1 MFVITIAS
9 ANAFFVC
16 KELQRRKSMR
26 NTSERVSLFRE
37 LLSCVNNIYLTE
49 FDAGYNVISTS
60 FPDQNL
66 IALFLMCDTEIM
78 NNPPSLADE
87 VARSRKGPSI
97 FTNSI
102 GMSWMSE
109 IVVKEGKADRIYMIG
124 PVFLDDYSVQ
134 DIERQIDRLVNSI
147 SIKRNFMEI
156 LKKMAIVDL
165 NRYYEYGIM
174 FHFCITGEKIAV
186 NNFDYPT
193 YGEDKKKDDF
203 LVEKHGTYMAENEIL
218 KLVETGNL
226 NYKKEMEKYVR
237 IGTTGRLSEKD
248 YIRHAKNIVIVF
260 AALCTR
266 AAIRGGLSSET
277 AYQLREQY
285 INSVERAGTL
295 AKINE
300 TSFSMMGDFVQRV
313 HKNRLLSENVS
324 PQIRETC
331 DYIGLHLGER
341 LEISMLAARHGYTDY
356 YFSNKF
362 KHETGRSLSD
372 YLNEQRIEKARELL
386 ESTSMD
392 VQDICNELGYNS
404 QSYFGKIFRQSVGV
418 TPGQYR
424 TKYGIGGEECIS
436 EKMLIL
442 HHL

>member
-1 MFVITIAS
+1 MKNI
-9 ANAFFVC
+9 
-16 KELQRRKSMR
+16 
-26 NTSERVSLFRE
+26 SERVSLFRE

-66 IALFLMCDTEIM
+66 MALFLMCDTEIM
-78 NNPPSLADE
+78 NNPPSLDREA
-87 VARSRKGPSI
+87 ARIKNGPSI
-97 FTNSI
+97 FTNEI

-109 IVVKEGKADRIYMIG
+109 IVTEEGRVSRIYMIG

-134 DIERQIDRLVNSI
+134 DIERKIDSLISSI
-147 SIKRNFMEI
+147 SIKRSFMEI
-156 LKKMAIVDL
+156 LKKMAIIDL
-165 NRYYEYGIM
+165 NRFYEYGIM

-186 NNFDYPT
+186 SDFDYPIS
-193 YGEDKKKDDF
+193 GEDRKKDDF
-203 LVEKHGTYMAENEIL
+203 LAEKHGTYMAENEIL

-226 NYKKEMEKYVR
+226 NYKKEMEKYVT
-237 IGTTGRLSEKD
+237 IGTTGRLSEKN

-266 AAIRGGLSSET
+266 AAIRGGLPSET

-300 TSFSMMGDFVQRV
+300 TNFAMMGDFVQRV
-313 HKNRLLSENVS
+313 HKNKVLSESMS

-331 DYIGLHLGER
+331 DYIGLHLNEK
-341 LEISMLAARHGYTDY
+341 LEIRMLAARHGYTDY

-362 KHETGRSLSD
+362 KHETGQSLCD
-372 YLNEQRIEKARELL
+372 YLNEQRIGKAREML
-386 ESTSMD
+386 ESTSME

-404 QSYFGKIFRQSVGV
+404 QSYFGKIFRQAVGI

-424 TKYGIGGEECIS
+424 ATYGTGGEKCIS
-436 EKMLIL
+436 EKM
-442 HHL
+442 